1 MTGANAQADFKVCLC
16 GMLMLQ
22 NPNFPFLRD
31 SSNKF
36 WGLLEESK
44 IILSI
49 LLHNLEQTCKQAV
62 TPAYTEKYVYLSG
75 PRGIS
80 KINVGEE
87 NRWIATLSRQMH
99 RWIFKYIYAKH
110 VYK

>member
-1 MTGANAQADFKVCLC
+1 MHKQILRSVCAE
-16 GMLMLQ
+16 MLMLQ
-22 NPNFPFLRD
+22 NPNFPFLSD

>member
-1 MTGANAQADFKVCLC
+1 MHKQILRSVCAE
-16 GMLMLQ
+16 MLMQ
-22 NPNFPFLRD
+22 QKTNFPFLRD

-49 LLHNLEQTCKQAV
+49 LLHNLGQICKQAV

>member
-1 MTGANAQADFKVCLC
+1 MHKQILRSVCAE
-16 GMLMLQ
+16 MLMQ
-22 NPNFPFLRD
+22 QKTNFPFLRD

-44 IILSI
+44 II
-49 LLHNLEQTCKQAV
+49 
-62 TPAYTEKYVYLSG
+62 PAYTEKYVYLSG

>member
-1 MTGANAQADFKVCLC
+1 MHKQILRSVCAE
-16 GMLMLQ
+16 MLMLQ

-87 NRWIATLSRQMH
+87 NRWI
-99 RWIFKYIYAKH
+99 FKYIYAKH

>member
-1 MTGANAQADFKVCLC
+1 MHKQILRSVCAE
-16 GMLMLQ
+16 MLMLQ
-22 NPNFPFLRD
+22 KTNFPFLRD

-62 TPAYTEKYVYLSG
+62 TPAYTEKYVYLSS

-80 KINVGEE
+80 KINIGEE
-87 NRWIATLSRQMH
+87 NTWIATLSWQMH

>member
-16 GMLMLQ
+16 GDV
-22 NPNFPFLRD
+22 NATK
-31 SSNKF
+31 NKF
-36 WGLLEESK
+36 SLFEGFFKQVLSLLEESK

-87 NRWIATLSRQMH
+87 NR
-99 RWIFKYIYAKH
+99 
-110 VYK
+110 